1 MRTELQK
8 LTLQCPVNHQLA
20 RVEVRC
26 KVLNGGSERREE
38 RRILEK
44 IVSCSF
50 GTPEIACHPACE
62 ADIRYLVEY

>member
-8 LTLQCPVNHQLA
+8 LTLECPVNHQLA
-20 RVEVRC
+20 KVEVRC
-26 KVLNGGSERREE
+26 KVLNGGSGGGQE

-44 IVSCSF
+44 ILSCTF

-62 ADIRYLVEY
+62 AAIRRLVEY